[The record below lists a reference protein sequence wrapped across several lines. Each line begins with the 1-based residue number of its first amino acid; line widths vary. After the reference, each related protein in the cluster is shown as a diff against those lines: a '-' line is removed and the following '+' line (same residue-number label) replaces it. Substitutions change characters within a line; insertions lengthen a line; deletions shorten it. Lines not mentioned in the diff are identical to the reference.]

1 MSMIWRWVISL
12 LVWLSADHDRIATE
26 PARAAAA
33 VSAARASIIEEMA
46 AKPAPVPVRPARAAD
61 MKTPLFDVHCKSC
74 KQCSSLLDENGV
86 EQGLCVDGF
95 RLWQQDYR
103 NALKPCASGSCPPRR

>member
-1 MSMIWRWVISL
+1 MNMIWRWVISL

-46 AKPAPVPVRPARAAD
+46 AKPPAPVPV
-61 MKTPLFDVHCKSC
+61 KSGTTC
-74 KQCSSLLDENGV
+74 D
-86 EQGLCVDGF
+86 
-95 RLWQQDYR
+95 
-103 NALKPCASGSCPPRR
+103 SGSCPPRR

>member
-1 MSMIWRWVISL
+1 MSILWRWVISL

-46 AKPAPVPVRPARAAD
+46 AKPVPVPV
-61 MKTPLFDVHCKSC
+61 KS
-74 KQCSSLLDENGV
+74 GTT
-86 EQGLCVDGF
+86 CV
-95 RLWQQDYR
+95 
-103 NALKPCASGSCPPRR
+103 SGSCPPRR

>member
-33 VSAARASIIEEMA
+33 VSAARASLIAELA
-46 AKPAPVPVRPARAAD
+46 VKPVPVP
-61 MKTPLFDVHCKSC
+61 VKSGTAC
-74 KQCSSLLDENGV
+74 T
-86 EQGLCVDGF
+86 
-95 RLWQQDYR
+95 
-103 NALKPCASGSCPPRR
+103 SGSCPPR

>member
-1 MSMIWRWVISL
+1 MSILWRWVISL

-46 AKPAPVPVRPARAAD
+46 AKPAPVPVP
-61 MKTPLFDVHCKSC
+61 VKS
-74 KQCSSLLDENGV
+74 GAT
-86 EQGLCVDGF
+86 CV
-95 RLWQQDYR
+95 
-103 NALKPCASGSCPPRR
+103 SGSCPPRR

>member
-46 AKPAPVPVRPARAAD
+46 VKPAPVPVP
-61 MKTPLFDVHCKSC
+61 VKS
-74 KQCSSLLDENGV
+74 GTT
-86 EQGLCVDGF
+86 CV
-95 RLWQQDYR
+95 
-103 NALKPCASGSCPPRR
+103 SGSCPPRR